1 MDKRKGKSPLSNYMY
16 STLFF
21 WCVFWL
27 VYTWWMGDAVCAA
40 GGGRLWGGMK
50 RIWWL
55 GYGWWREY
63 VVILVDSKDVRGEN
77 VGNEK

>member
-1 MDKRKGKSPLSNYMY
+1 M
-16 STLFF
+16 
-21 WCVFWL
+21 
-27 VYTWWMGDAVCAA
+27 CAA